1 MCLYKYLTRLL
12 RNLKNIPLSMRSF
25 FINDDTESYITSK
38 FLAFPGKHF
47 KKQLFSKTNQWQEYK
62 WFFFINRTDAN
73 EYKSN
78 YRHINLV
85 SLFHFCWLYLSTTRF
100 ASLRTKTS
108 QANHK
113 LRYIK
118 ISKFFDGASN
128 KCMIIIGIRMM
139 EKDHVHACFLSR
151 ALKSHLWC

>member
-1 MCLYKYLTRLL
+1 MVLNCWLLWESLINTL
-12 RNLKNIPLSMRSF
+12 RNHITIFNTHSF
-25 FINDDTESYITSK
+25 FHQFRCQRPLLCPISLKT
-38 FLAFPGKHF
+38 FQ
-47 KKQLFSKTNQWQEYK
+47 KKFSKTNKWQEYK
-62 WFFFINRTDAN
+62 WFFFISKTDAN

-118 ISKFFDGASN
+118 ISKFFNGALN

-139 EKDHVHACFLSR
+139 VKDHVHLCFLSTSLR
-151 ALKSHLWC
+151 S